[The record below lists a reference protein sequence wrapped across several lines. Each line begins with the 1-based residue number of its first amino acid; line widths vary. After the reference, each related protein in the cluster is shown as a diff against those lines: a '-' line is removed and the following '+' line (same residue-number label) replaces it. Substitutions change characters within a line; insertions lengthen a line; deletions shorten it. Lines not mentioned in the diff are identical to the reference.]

1 MISVRLDAS
10 KQFAREM
17 NNLVSYSLGFI
28 EGIGIGKPLFFAT
41 VGEKAKEI
49 LSASIDSMARQ
60 SPETLHHV
68 YEWYQAGS
76 PSSRLFDITC
86 TVSNLGFSL
95 NSTFRQSTSIK
106 NGSKVPFYNKA
117 NLMEFGVSVT
127 IAPTSSSVLAFED
140 DGQQVFTSSPVRVDE
155 VGGGATT
162 GSFQNAFDMFVNNYF
177 SQAFI
182 QTIGINKNFRSLGLY
197 KKNLRAGLRGGKT
210 VGISSGYKWV
220 ANLGLGV

>member
-1 MISVRLDAS
+1 MIDIRLDS
-10 KQFAREM
+10 KKQFSKEM

-28 EGIGIGKPLFFAT
+28 EGVGAGKHLFFAT
-41 VGEKAKEI
+41 IGEKVKEI
-49 LSASIDSMARQ
+49 LSAFIDSMARQ

-68 YEWYQAGS
+68 YEWHQTGS

-86 TVSNLGFSL
+86 TVSNLGLSL
-95 NSTFRQSTSIK
+95 KSTFRQSTSVK

-140 DGQQVFTSSPVRVDE
+140 DGQQVFTRSAVRVDE

-162 GSFQNAFDMFVNNYF
+162 GAFQNAFDIFAKSYL
-177 SQAFI
+177 SQAFM
-182 QTIGINKNFRSLGLY
+182 QTIGISKRFGNLDVY
-197 KKNLRAGLRGGKT
+197 KKNLQAGLRGGKS
-210 VGISSGYKWV
+210 VGISSGYRWV
-220 ANLGLGV
+220 VNLGVGI